1 MEELVDDYQ
10 DQWDKEKVTLI
21 LDRACNDGRAGRT
34 IERMWAAKILVIHE
48 S

>member
-21 LDRACNDGRAGRT
+21 LDRACNDGRAGKPSR
-34 IERMWAAKILVIHE
+34 EAVAAKFL
-48 S
+48 